1 MWLRGLRRREQTM
14 KVTVVGAGMVGST
27 TALRLLDG
35 RIADSLAVI
44 DVVEGLAKAVAL
56 DLAQSAP
63 LRGHSIDV
71 TGGSDYAPTEGSDL
85 VIITAGLPRK
95 PGQSRADLLQTNAEI
110 VGGVVEETA
119 WRSPGAI
126 LLIVTNPLDEMTTL
140 ASQVSGF
147 PRERVI
153 GMAGALD
160 TARFRYFV
168 AAELETAPDRVDAI
182 VLGSHGETMVPL
194 PRLTRAG
201 GRPLPDLL
209 PPERIAALVE
219 QTRDA
224 GAEIVALLPRGSA
237 WMAPSAAIADM
248 ARAVARNE
256 RRVVS
261 ACARLDGEYGLS
273 GMFLGVPV
281 RLGRRGVEEIVELR
295 LLDDELTLLRTAAE
309 TVRARAAELNGGTG
323 LGQDGSPAVAGPPGA
338 AGRGTSR
345 AESAMPQS
353 LRAIRTESRVRQA
366 VGQVLWQ
373 RGRPSAQDIENLTR
387 AVIERIGSG

>member
-1 MWLRGLRRREQTM
+1 MRLRGLRLREHTM
-14 KVTVVGAGMVGST
+14 KVTVVGGGMVGST
-27 TALRLLDG
+27 TALRLLDD

-44 DVVEGLAKAVAL
+44 DVVEGLATAVAL

-63 LRGHSIDV
+63 LRAHSIGV

-110 VGGVVEETA
+110 VRGVVEETA
-119 WRSPGAI
+119 RRSPGAI

-140 ASQVSGF
+140 AWQVSGF

-168 AAELETAPDRVDAI
+168 AAELATTPDRIDAI

-194 PRLTRAG
+194 PRLTRVR
-201 GRPLPDLL
+201 GRPLPGLL
-209 PPERIAALVE
+209 PPEKIAALIE
-219 QTRDA
+219 RTREA

-248 ARAVARNE
+248 ARAIARNE

-273 GMFLGVPV
+273 GVFLGVPV

-295 LLDDELTLLRTAAE
+295 LADDELALLRTAAE
-309 TVRARAAELNGGTG
+309 TVRARAAELDGGTRPG
-323 LGQDGSPAVAGPPGA
+323 HDGSPAVALAPAA
-338 AGRGTSR
+338 AGRGTGR
-345 AESAMPQS
+345 AESGMPES
-353 LRAIRTESRVRQA
+353 LRAMRTESRVRRA
-366 VGQVLWQ
+366 VEQVLWQ

-387 AVIERIGSG
+387 AVIERMGSG